1 MKPRMTGGTVAQD
14 AARVAAAFQ
23 QAMVLHQQGR
33 PFQAD
38 ALCAEVLRADPR
50 HYGAWHLRGLLALE
64 SGNTDVGV
72 EWIEHSLKIHSNQ
85 AAAHSNIGNA
95 LLSKGQPQ
103 QALASFDRALRLK
116 SDYVVAL
123 YNRGNALRELRRFDT
138 ALDSY
143 ERVLRLQTDH
153 VPALN
158 NSGLALI
165 ELGRLGDAL
174 AAFDRAA
181 ELDPRFADAH
191 RNRGAALLK
200 LARVQEALEC
210 YGRLLQWAPKN
221 ADAWCGQG
229 NALLAL
235 KRLNDALASYSKA
248 IELDPPHV
256 DALINRGHVLQS
268 LQRPAA
274 SLSDYEQALRLAPDS
289 LLALNNS
296 GNALLEMGRAEAA
309 LTRYDRA
316 LELSPEAPDTL
327 YNRGAALRELKRYE
341 ESAQSFADLLRIAPG
356 HDYALGNLFHLRM
369 DYCSWSEY
377 ESLARQLQE
386 ALAKNRKVINP
397 LSLLLSDSPEL
408 QLACARVFVAD
419 KYMEDPSLGPCAPH
433 VSPEPREEEG
443 RGRRIR
449 VAYVSA
455 DFCEH
460 PVSHL
465 LVGALERHDRERFEV
480 IGVSLRTGEGGAF
493 EQRVRG
499 TFEHFIEVT
508 ERSDREVAELL
519 RGLEVDIAVDL
530 MGFTQSMRLGIFA
543 HRCAPLQ
550 VNYLGYAGTLGAPYI
565 DYLLADE
572 VVIPAGE
579 ERWFSERVVKLPHC
593 YLPNDDRRE
602 IGACPT
608 RAQAG
613 LPETGVVFCA
623 FTSAYKI
630 NPRVFEIWM
639 RLLRE
644 VPGSVLWL
652 RGMAAAARGNLQ
664 REAQLRRL
672 EPERLVFAPHV
683 ADMAEHLAR
692 QGLADL
698 YLDTLPYNA
707 HSTACDAL
715 WSGVPVL
722 TCAGRSFAGRVAAS
736 ALTAVGLPELIT
748 HSLEEYERKALDLAQ
763 NPEQL
768 RALRAQLSQQ
778 RTSSPLFDTARFC
791 RHLED
796 AYRTMHQRATRGE
809 VPASFAVTPIA
820 SSSGQPNE

>member
-14 AARVAAAFQ
+14 PAHVAAAFQ
-23 QAMVLHQQGR
+23 QAIVLHQQGR

-72 EWIEHSLKIHSNQ
+72 EWIERSLKIYSNQ

-95 LLSKGQPQ
+95 LLSKGEPQ

-123 YNRGNALRELRRFDT
+123 YNRGNALRELRRFDA

-143 ERVLRLQTDH
+143 ERVLRLKDDH

-158 NSGLALI
+158 NSGLALL
-165 ELGRLGDAL
+165 ELGRPEDAL
-174 AAFDRAA
+174 AAFERAA
-181 ELDPRFADAH
+181 ELDPRFADAP

-200 LARVQEALEC
+200 LARVQEAIEC
-210 YGRLLQWAPKN
+210 YGSLLQWAPKD
-221 ADAWCGQG
+221 ADAWCGHG

-235 KRLNDALASYSKA
+235 KRLNDALASYTKA
-248 IELDPPHV
+248 VELDPAHV

-268 LQRPAA
+268 LQRSAA

-296 GNALLEMGRAEAA
+296 GNALLEMGNAEAA

-316 LELSPEAPDTL
+316 LKLSPEAPDTL

-341 ESAQSFADLLRIAPG
+341 ESAQSFADLLRIAPD

-377 ESLARQLQE
+377 ESLARQLHE
-386 ALAKNRKVINP
+386 ALAKKRKVINP

-408 QLACARVFVAD
+408 HLACAQAFVAD
-419 KYMEDPSLGPCAPH
+419 KYAEDLSLGPCAPYL
-433 VSPEPREEEG
+433 SREPREEG
-443 RGRRIR
+443 RERRIR

-465 LVGALERHDRERFEV
+465 FVGALERHDRERFEL
-480 IGVSLRTGEGGAF
+480 IGVSLRAGEGGAF

-499 TFEHFIEVT
+499 AFDRFIDVT
-508 ERSDREVAELL
+508 GRSDREVAELL
-519 RGLEVDIAVDL
+519 RGLQVDIAVDL

-543 HRCAPLQ
+543 HRCAPVQ

-572 VVIPAGE
+572 VVIPAAE
-579 ERWFSERVVKLPHC
+579 EPWFSERVVKLPHC

-613 LPETGVVFCA
+613 LPETGLVFCA
-623 FTSAYKI
+623 FTNAYKI
-630 NPRVFEIWM
+630 NPPVFEIWM

-652 RGMAAAARGNLQ
+652 RGMTAAARGNLQ
-664 REAQLRRL
+664 REAQLRGV

-748 HSLEEYERKALDLAQ
+748 HSLEEYERKAIELAQ
-763 NPEQL
+763 NP
-768 RALRAQLSQQ
+768 RAVAGAARA
-778 RTSSPLFDTARFC
+778 A
-791 RHLED
+791 
-796 AYRTMHQRATRGE
+796 G
-809 VPASFAVTPIA
+809 PAAH
-820 SSSGQPNE
+820 